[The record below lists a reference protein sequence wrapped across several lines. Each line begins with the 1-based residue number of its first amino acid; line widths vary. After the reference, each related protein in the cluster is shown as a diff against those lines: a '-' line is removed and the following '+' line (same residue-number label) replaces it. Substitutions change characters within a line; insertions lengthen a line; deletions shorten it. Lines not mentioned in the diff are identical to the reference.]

1 MYWFVSRQGEEA
13 RLTARRVSPILP
25 PDFKYVTGFIK
36 LIVSQISSMWK
47 KFDMWNSYW
56 AVVKEEKS
64 SPFKSVDTP
73 VAKSPFEATASEPPR
88 STRHKNGEH
97 IESADKT
104 IRGKADPC
112 WR

>member
-25 PDFKYVTGFIK
+25 PDFKYVTGCIK
-36 LIVSQISSMWK
+36 LIVSQIST
-47 KFDMWNSYW
+47 MWNSYW
-56 AVVKEEKS
+56 AVVKEEKG

-88 STRHKNGEH
+88 STRHDNREH
-97 IESADKT
+97 IESADET
-104 IRGKADPC
+104 IGGKADPC